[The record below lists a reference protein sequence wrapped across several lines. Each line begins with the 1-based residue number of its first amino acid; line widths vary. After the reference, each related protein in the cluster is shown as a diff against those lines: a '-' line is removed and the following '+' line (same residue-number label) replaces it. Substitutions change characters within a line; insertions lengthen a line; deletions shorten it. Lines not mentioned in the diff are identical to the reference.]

1 MVGSSAQTNTYEFLS
16 GSIMGFISENAQ
28 QMSNG
33 TLEPTVS
40 GNGSDWALL
49 SFLGRLNY
57 TYANKYLITATIRGD
72 GSSRFSRANRWAAFP
87 SVALAWRLSEEKF
100 FNKTFALSDL
110 KLRAGYGLT
119 GNQASVGN
127 YASAT
132 VWQTVQYNFN
142 GTPVNALVPQ
152 VMPNPN
158 VRWEEVEQWN
168 VGADLTMLDS
178 RLNLNLDAY
187 IKKTNDMLVDMSVPI
202 FTGYSDTNVPKINAG
217 KMRNRGFELGL
228 TSYNFTGDF
237 SWTTTVNASFNENT
251 IMSLNDDVPI
261 YFNNNIHA
269 VGHPASSFY
278 GYVTDGIFQTQQ
290 EVDDHAI
297 QIAGND
303 PYNRT
308 SPGDI
313 RFKDLNSDGII
324 DEDDRTFLGDPTPD
338 WIFSMSNSFAWR
350 GFDLEIFFQG
360 VAGNQIYNSNRA
372 SLEAMSVA
380 QNQMTS
386 VLDRWTGPGTSNT
399 MPRAVFGDPNQNNR
413 TSDRFIEDGS
423 YLRLKNVTLGYTLPE
438 RLTKKAL
445 MSNVR
450 VYVSGQNLFTLT
462 RYSGLD
468 PEISSTTGN
477 DDNLYPGSRS
487 VKVGLSLTF

>member
-1 MVGSSAQTNTYEFLS
+1 
-16 GSIMGFISENAQ
+16 
-28 QMSNG
+28 
-33 TLEPTVS
+33 
-40 GNGSDWALL
+40 
-49 SFLGRLNY
+49 
-57 TYANKYLITATIRGD
+57 
-72 GSSRFSRANRWAAFP
+72 
-87 SVALAWRLSEEKF
+87 
-100 FNKTFALSDL
+100 
-110 KLRAGYGLT
+110 
-119 GNQASVGN
+119 
-127 YASAT
+127 
-132 VWQTVQYNFN
+132 
-142 GTPVNALVPQ
+142 
-152 VMPNPN
+152 
-158 VRWEEVEQWN
+158 
-168 VGADLTMLDS
+168 MLDS

-187 IKKTNDMLVDMSVPI
+187 IKNTNDMLVDMSVPI

-386 VLDRWTGPGTSNT
+386 VLDRWTGPGTSKT

-423 YLRLKNVTLGYTLPE
+423 YLRLKNVTFGYTLPE

-445 MSNVR
+445 MSDVR

-477 DDNLYPGSRS
+477 DDNLYPVSRS
-487 VKVGLSLTF
+487 VMFGLSITF